1 MRKSVL
7 KYLTVILGL
16 YILSLGAVLFVKS
29 TLGIPPISCINYVL
43 SLHTPMTLGVATFV
57 VNVLFI
63 LVEMLLLR
71 GIGTRRD
78 YLEILLQLP
87 FSALL
92 GLFMDLNMALLSSV
106 EVKSYIF
113 AIILVCAGC
122 FTQALGIVL
131 ELKPNVAMLSPE
143 GVVKYSSRRW
153 RRDFGHLKVAFDISL
168 VTTAAILSFIMAGHI
183 EGLRE
188 GTVVA
193 AICTGLIVSLMVRYI
208 FTPKRIHNITSMLCG
223 SKD

>member
-1 MRKSVL
+1 
-7 KYLTVILGL
+7 
-16 YILSLGAVLFVKS
+16 
-29 TLGIPPISCINYVL
+29 
-43 SLHTPMTLGVATFV
+43 MTLGVATFV

-63 LVEMLLLR
+63 LVELLLLR

-122 FTQALGIVL
+122 VTQALGIVL

>member
-1 MRKSVL
+1 MKKNIL

-29 TLGIPPISCINYVL
+29 TLGTPPISCINYVL
-43 SLHTPMTLGVATFV
+43 SLHTPLSLGVATFI

-63 LVEMLLLR
+63 FIELMLLH
-71 GIGTRRD
+71 GIGTHRD
-78 YLEILLQLP
+78 YLELLLQLP

-92 GLFMDLNMALLSSV
+92 GLFMDINMALLLPV
-106 EVKSYIF
+106 EVESYIF

-122 FTQALGIVL
+122 ITQAIGIVL

-153 RRDFGHLKVAFDISL
+153 QRDFGHLKVVFDISL
-168 VTTAAILSFIMAGHI
+168 VTTAAILSFFMAGHI
-183 EGLRE
+183 EGLGE

-193 AICTGLIVSLMVRYI
+193 AICTGLIVSLIMKYI
-208 FTPKRIHNITSMLCG
+208 FTPARINRITSLICG
-223 SKD
+223 AKH